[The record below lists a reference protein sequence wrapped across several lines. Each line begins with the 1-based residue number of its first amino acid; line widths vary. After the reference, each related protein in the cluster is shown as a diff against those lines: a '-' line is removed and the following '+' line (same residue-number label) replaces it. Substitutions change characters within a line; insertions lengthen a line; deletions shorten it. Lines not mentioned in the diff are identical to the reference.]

1 MKIKP
6 RTYYKCYYKCYYVN
20 DLYEYD
26 IMYTGT
32 KRIYEIAYKHIN
44 EPLFKWDK
52 KIYRGSITQ
61 FQDSVNISAYNK
73 IEELSKEDL
82 FLELL

>member
-1 MKIKP
+1 MSIKLKP
-6 RTYYKCYYKCYYVN
+6 RTYYKCYYVHD

-32 KRIYEIAYKHIN
+32 KHVYEIAYKHIN
-44 EPLFKWDK
+44 EPLFKYDK
-52 KIYRGSITQ
+52 KYTWGVINIW
-61 FQDSVNISAYNK
+61 QDFMTRYNIK
-73 IEELSKEDL
+73 IEELSKEDV